1 MSLFNF
7 RPCKRLL
14 LPCLL
19 IGWHIQV
26 LADNPVETQSIESQ
40 TTAEQA
46 EIRTSGQEEQG
57 WVEKKINPSTEWVE
71 NLFYPAIRWL
81 ERTVQGQNEGQKL
94 NAKEPIVINGGP
106 IPDGALPAH
115 QAISLLTSIHSGRVL
130 QITYEQPNRY
140 RIKHLSQ
147 TGRVQTFYMH
157 SQTGVIQE
165 PETISSDEKPDLGD
179 SL

>member
-19 IGWHIQV
+19 IGWHVQV
-26 LADNPVETQSIESQ
+26 FADNQAETQPVEHHPV
-40 TTAEQA
+40 AEEA
-46 EIRTSGQEEQG
+46 EITTNGHEEQG

-71 NLFYPAIRWL
+71 NLFYPVIRWM
-81 ERTVQGQNEGQKL
+81 ERTVQGQDEAPQSH
-94 NAKEPIVINGGP
+94 AKEPLVIKGGP
-106 IPDGALPAH
+106 IPDGALPAR

-130 QITYEQPNRY
+130 KITFEQPNQY
-140 RIKHLSQ
+140 RLKHLSQ
-147 TGRVQTFYMH
+147 SGRVQTFYMN
-157 SQTGVIQE
+157 SQTGVIQKPEASLNEE
-165 PETISSDEKPDLGD
+165 PSDLGD